1 VSCSLDPNSIT
12 TAKSSAGLQQS
23 SRSPPWCRLFWRQPP
38 LTFCANHLEPSGSIL
53 MSALP
58 PKADMCRAL
67 IHVRYGPKADIS
79 RKRVSSQ
86 LFDNFVSDRKHTRWN
101 GQPQGWLKHKLEF
114 SSLAHRHIGGPFIF
128 KNPLWGL
135 TPHWR
140 GEYGRGLGPRRP
152 SFAHR
157 AGPAIMGPSP

>member
-1 VSCSLDPNSIT
+1 
-12 TAKSSAGLQQS
+12 
-23 SRSPPWCRLFWRQPP
+23 
-38 LTFCANHLEPSGSIL
+38 

-128 KNPLWGL
+128 KNLLWGL

-157 AGPAIMGPSP
+157 AGPAIMGLWLSSFRRTRFCFSGNYFLMRQVDRDVLPLRVALEHPFE

>member
-1 VSCSLDPNSIT
+1 MTRYRSGKNWW
-12 TAKSSAGLQQS
+12 AG
-23 SRSPPWCRLFWRQPP
+23 RGHHVRLGQKR
-38 LTFCANHLEPSGSIL
+38 TCAVQNG

-101 GQPQGWLKHKLEF
+101 GRPQGWLKHKLEF

-135 TPHWR
+135 APHWR

-152 SFAHR
+152 PTYR
-157 AGPAIMGPSP
+157 PRNNGPMAFIFPPNQILFQRQLFFNASG